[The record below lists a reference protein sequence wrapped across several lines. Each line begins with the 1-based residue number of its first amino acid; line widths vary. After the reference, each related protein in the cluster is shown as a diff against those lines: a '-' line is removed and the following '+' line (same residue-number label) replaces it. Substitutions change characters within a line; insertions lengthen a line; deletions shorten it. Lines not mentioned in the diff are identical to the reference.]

1 MIDPLAM
8 PIFKPLWEAFPYLP
22 GCFAAWRGMSLGE
35 ISASAYA
42 AADGERR
49 PSDAIVDCMAKHAA
63 RSLGN
68 DVGEAV
74 KRYFSRN
81 SAVLSAN
88 LHGID
93 CLPEMVQAVPFF
105 GLDRLAGGTPGA
117 VIPVLSCGGVSLQSS
132 AYPRGLQSST
142 RTPRARFPLF
152 RSSWQDT
159 VELNAPALAAKDVR
173 SSAAHWRPT
182 RAYEERGLGTVL
194 HHLLAPD
201 TLALKRFGEQAA
213 RVNAKLYAALFP
225 DARPV
230 VAYLELEEIA
240 RSC

>member
-22 GCFAAWRGMSLGE
+22 CCFAAWRGMSLGE

-93 CLPEMVQAVPFF
+93 CLPEMVQAVSFF
-105 GLDRLAGGTPGA
+105 GLNRLAAGGTA
-117 VIPVLSCGGVSLQSS
+117 
-132 AYPRGLQSST
+132 
-142 RTPRARFPLF
+142 FLF
-152 RSSWQDT
+152 ITSIR
-159 VELNAPALAAKDVR
+159 
-173 SSAAHWRPT
+173 
-182 RAYEERGLGTVL
+182 
-194 HHLLAPD
+194 
-201 TLALKRFGEQAA
+201 
-213 RVNAKLYAALFP
+213 
-225 DARPV
+225 
-230 VAYLELEEIA
+230 
-240 RSC
+240 

>member
-22 GCFAAWRGMSLGE
+22 GCFASWRGMSLGE

-42 AADGERR
+42 TADGERL
-49 PSDAIVDCMAKHAA
+49 PSGAIVGCMAKHTA

-68 DVGEAV
+68 DVGDAV

-105 GLDRLAGGTPGA
+105 GLDRLANGEPGA

-132 AYPRGLQSST
+132 AYPRGLQSFHADA
-142 RTPRARFPLF
+142 PARFTLF

-159 VELNAPALAAKDVR
+159 VELN
-173 SSAAHWRPT
+173 S
-182 RAYEERGLGTVL
+182 
-194 HHLLAPD
+194 PD
-201 TLALKRFGEQAA
+201 LTA
-213 RVNAKLYAALFP
+213 N
-225 DARPV
+225 
-230 VAYLELEEIA
+230 
-240 RSC
+240 

>member
-42 AADGERR
+42 TADGERR

-68 DVGEAV
+68 DVGQAV

-93 CLPEMVQAVPFF
+93 CLPDGAGRAV
-105 GLDRLAGGTPGA
+105 L
-117 VIPVLSCGGVSLQSS
+117 
-132 AYPRGLQSST
+132 
-142 RTPRARFPLF
+142 
-152 RSSWQDT
+152 
-159 VELNAPALAAKDVR
+159 
-173 SSAAHWRPT
+173 RP
-182 RAYEERGLGTVL
+182 
-194 HHLLAPD
+194 
-201 TLALKRFGEQAA
+201 
-213 RVNAKLYAALFP
+213 
-225 DARPV
+225 
-230 VAYLELEEIA
+230 
-240 RSC
+240 

>member
-105 GLDRLAGGTPGA
+105 GLDRLAGGTPG
-117 VIPVLSCGGVSLQSS
+117 P
-132 AYPRGLQSST
+132 
-142 RTPRARFPLF
+142 
-152 RSSWQDT
+152 
-159 VELNAPALAAKDVR
+159 
-173 SSAAHWRPT
+173 
-182 RAYEERGLGTVL
+182 
-194 HHLLAPD
+194 
-201 TLALKRFGEQAA
+201 
-213 RVNAKLYAALFP
+213 
-225 DARPV
+225 
-230 VAYLELEEIA
+230 
-240 RSC
+240 